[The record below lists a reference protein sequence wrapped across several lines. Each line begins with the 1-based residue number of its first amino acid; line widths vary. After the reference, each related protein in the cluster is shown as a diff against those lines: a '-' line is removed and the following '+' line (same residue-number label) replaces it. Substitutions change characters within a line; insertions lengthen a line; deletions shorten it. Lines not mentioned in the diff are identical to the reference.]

1 MKALIT
7 GGAGFIGSDLVRK
20 LPNEGFRVSVID
32 KLTYAGDLRRI
43 ENVLNKISFYMA
55 DVSNQEAIERIFEKE
70 KPDIVIHYAA
80 ETHVDRSIF
89 EPDIFVKTNVLGT
102 LNLLKNSLKY
112 KVKKFIH
119 ISTDEVYG
127 ELPLNTTEKFKEDH
141 PLKPNSPYSASKAS
155 ADMLIRAFIETYALP
170 AIIVRASNN
179 YGPWQYPEKLIPLS
193 IAKLLSNEKIP
204 VYGTGENVRTWL
216 FVEDFTEAIFRI
228 MEKGKEGEIYNVG
241 SSEERKNIEV
251 IKKLIEILGKDEDS
265 IEFVPD
271 RPGHDLRYAVDTTK
285 IEKELGWKAKVSFE
299 EGLRKTVEWYLNNKE
314 WLFEKKV
321 QVDSLVAKIRK
332 EFAKQS

>member
-20 LPNEGFRVSVID
+20 LPNEGFIVSVID

-55 DVSNQEAIERIFEKE
+55 DISNQEAIERIFEKE

-155 ADMLIRAFIETYALP
+155 ADMLVRAFIETYALP

-216 FVEDFTEAIFRI
+216 FVEDFTEAIFQI
-228 MEKGKEGEIYNVG
+228 MERGKEGEIYNVG
-241 SSEERKNIEV
+241 SSEEKKNIEV
-251 IKKLIEILGKDEDS
+251 IKKLIEILEKDEDS

-285 IEKELGWKAKVSFE
+285 IEKELGWKAKVPFE

-321 QVDSLVAKIRK
+321 QVDSLVARIRK
-332 EFAKQS
+332 KFAKQS

>member
-20 LPNEGFRVSVID
+20 LPNEGFIVSVID

-55 DVSNQEAIERIFEKE
+55 DISNQEAIERIFEKE

-228 MEKGKEGEIYNVG
+228 IEKSKEGEIYNVG
-241 SSEERKNIEV
+241 SFEEKKNIEV

-265 IEFVPD
+265 IEFVLD

-321 QVDSLVAKIRK
+321 QVDSLVAKIKK